1 MSVRDQERKQRQAD
15 KKADQIER
23 RIRARANEAD
33 KRADEV
39 VRRIEKGDVTPRELP
54 GKREDSVGSIGNM
67 ESIGNIK
74 SLESADYTEH
84 AEDAEES

>member
-1 MSVRDQERKQRQAD
+1 MSVREQERKQRQAD
-15 KKADQIER
+15 KRADQIER

-54 GKREDSVGSIGNM
+54 GKGEDSVGSIGNI
-67 ESIGNIK
+67 ESIG
-74 SLESADYTEH
+74 SMES
-84 AEDAEES
+84 S